1 MVNTHAKCA
10 SPTPAKSPAN
20 PQKLQKKWRG
30 TPTKGSL
37 ASDLYRCLREP
48 TESLLRRA
56 ASVRHGRVDHDRV
69 EAVVERIEKF
79 SGRHEIEEIATRRRY
94 HANSSAA
101 IVEPGEKL
109 VLCAD
114 VKAVDILKHNRSP
127 IESRKVSVC
136 ARDPRHERHRQVG
149 AERDY
154 CRRRRRFLPTHE
166 HVRADAEQ
174 AAKVCSRRRA
184 CRVLSVCAELDM
196 RYPRQMH
203 KNPFEMERTLSGERA
218 AASSVQWVT
227 KRKSAQ
233 PDVVCKSRPNWLASC
248 EIDDSNAN
256 PTRPRRRTGCQTPAH
271 SSARPF
277 GSCRG
282 DRVR

>member
-154 CRRRRRFLPTHE
+154 CRRRRRFLPRT
-166 HVRADAEQ
+166 
-174 AAKVCSRRRA
+174 S
-184 CRVLSVCAELDM
+184 M
-196 RYPRQMH
+196 
-203 KNPFEMERTLSGERA
+203 FEPTLSKRRKSAAGVVL
-218 AASSVQWVT
+218 AASSRSALNSTCGIPGKCT
-227 KRKSAQ
+227 KILSKWNEHY
-233 PDVVCKSRPNWLASC
+233 PGKG
-248 EIDDSNAN
+248 
-256 PTRPRRRTGCQTPAH
+256 RRRQAYSG
-271 SSARPF
+271 
-277 GSCRG
+277 
-282 DRVR
+282 